1 MPVNPPTPS
10 PRPAARRTSKLSWLR
25 RHKIGYALVAL
36 VAVGGLASTAFTGHS
51 TGAPAVPGD
60 ADSPAAAAA
69 TALTSCMDDPNV
81 MSVSADPGTFVSTV
95 VIATTIGGD
104 EGPNLA
110 QDESDDT
117 AGQAVVDDFQR
128 CATTADGPN
137 GLVSVDASDGSVLL
151 TGDY

>member
-1 MPVNPPTPS
+1 M
-10 PRPAARRTSKLSWLR
+10 
-25 RHKIGYALVAL
+25 
-36 VAVGGLASTAFTGHS
+36 
-51 TGAPAVPGD
+51 
-60 ADSPAAAAA
+60 
-69 TALTSCMDDPNV
+69 SCMDDPNV
-81 MSVSADPGTFVSTV
+81 KSVSADPGTFVSTV

-110 QDESDDT
+110 QDEADDT

-128 CATTADGPN
+128 CAITADGPN

>member
-1 MPVNPPTPS
+1 
-10 PRPAARRTSKLSWLR
+10 
-25 RHKIGYALVAL
+25 
-36 VAVGGLASTAFTGHS
+36 
-51 TGAPAVPGD
+51 
-60 ADSPAAAAA
+60 
-69 TALTSCMDDPNV
+69 MDDPNV